1 MKVRKLLDTCVAFP
15 KSMPTAKVKFID
27 NDDYYTV
34 ILKNIPFL
42 KNELLEKKVRDVYAY
57 SDTIYIYLQD

>member
-1 MKVRKLLDTCVAFP
+1 
-15 KSMPTAKVKFID
+15 MPDAKVKFID

-57 SDTIYIYLQD
+57 SDTIYIYLQE

>member
-1 MKVRKLLDTCVAFP
+1 MKLKKLL
-15 KSMPTAKVKFID
+15 KIMPDAKVKFI
-27 NDDYYTV
+27 NNEEYYTV
-34 ILKNIPFL
+34 ILKNIPYL

>member
-1 MKVRKLLDTCVAFP
+1 MKLKKLL
-15 KSMPTAKVKFID
+15 KIMSTAKVKFID

-34 ILKNIPFL
+34 ILKNIPYL

-57 SDTIYIYLQD
+57 SDTIYIYLQE